1 MQIVKIYN
9 FAPNTRPNLLPKFC
23 DFETIHTWNVASST
37 GGVTATTSDLNPF
50 NGTKSIKVNVVSD
63 GTVTKSATITSS
75 SNQMETT
82 ITKDGVYAI
91 SLMLGLDSLQT
102 FLFGIELWVNGI
114 KTDLETNFT
123 SDYEMGLN
131 YNALF
136 QTIQLE
142 AGDVVNYKFKVE
154 SKYTRTFYIDG
165 FKLELVN
172 DNVYIPSAYSKTPY
186 LLQEWQSRVDTTNTQ
201 SIVADTDVN
210 FGFVGI
216 SESNN
221 NPSLLSTSG
230 LITPINEKDVV
241 TVDYSFQL
249 TTPSG
254 SDKFVQIFFKVNG
267 IIYRA
272 ETHLLIKPTAETDYI
287 SGSFTLPVGADFKL
301 YGGQIVINSSV
312 AITIENRYIS
322 VINRTN

>member
-1 MQIVKIYN
+1 MNKTYY
-9 FAPNTRPNLLPKFC
+9 FAPNSSPNLLPKFC

-50 NGTKSIKVNVVSD
+50 NGTKSIKVNVVAD
-63 GTVTKSATITSS
+63 GAIPRTATITSS

-82 ITKDGVYAI
+82 ITKDGIYVI
-91 SLMLGLDSLQT
+91 SLMLGLDSLQD

-114 KTDLETNFT
+114 KTDLETTFT

-172 DNVYIPSAYSKTPY
+172 DNIYIPSPYSKMPY

-201 SIVADTDVN
+201 SIVADTNVN

-254 SDKFVQIFFKVNG
+254 SDKFVQIFKVNG

-272 ETHLLIKPTAETDYI
+272 ETHLLIKPTSETDYI

-312 AITIENRYIS
+312 AITIQNRYIS